1 VRALQAAVILMAL
14 VLVAGF
20 ATLFVRWGQR
30 QAAVS
35 APSAVAPEPA
45 VAADAVVPLPPGA
58 RVVQVAPGVAGAAGA
73 AGGPFVDVL
82 VENPDGTR
90 DLYRVRRAD
99 GAVAGTLRFR
109 AAAP

>member
-58 RVVQVAPGVAGAAGA
+58 RVVQVAPGVAGAAG
-73 AGGPFVDVL
+73 GPFVDVL